1 MQRREFVTLIGGAAA
16 TWPLATRAQQSA
28 LPTIGYLSTRS
39 PGEAKY
45 VTDAFIQGLNEIG
58 YVEGRNLAIE
68 FRWAELQYDQLPT
81 LASDLVRRQVVVI
94 AAVGGIHSGLA
105 AKAATSTIPIVFV
118 SAGDPVTFGLVAS
131 LNRPGANVTGVTS
144 MNTEL
149 EAKRLG
155 LLRELVQGAARFA
168 VLVDP
173 TGPGTAES
181 VTVGRMAAAAMGRQ
195 VEFLNAS
202 TNREIDA
209 AFASLAQ
216 NRIDALQVSNF
227 PLFQNRRVQIV
238 TLAVRHAVPVI
249 YSTREFADV
258 GGLMSYGT
266 SLTDLRRRVAAY
278 TARILNG
285 EKPADL
291 PVMQPTK
298 FEFVINMQTARLIG
312 IDVPPT
318 LLALADEVIE

>member
-1 MQRREFVTLIGGAAA
+1 VAVIVTSAGSA
-16 TWPLATRAQQSA
+16 TA
-28 LPTIGYLSTRS
+28 
-39 PGEAKY
+39 
-45 VTDAFIQGLNEIG
+45 
-58 YVEGRNLAIE
+58 
-68 FRWAELQYDQLPT
+68 
-81 LASDLVRRQVVVI
+81 
-94 AAVGGIHSGLA
+94 LA
-105 AKAATSTIPIVFV
+105 AKAATTTIPIVFSV
-118 SAGDPVTFGLVAS
+118 GTDPVQVGLVAS
-131 LNRPGANVTGVTS
+131 INRPGGNVTGVTS

-266 SLTDLRRRVAAY
+266 SPADSRRRVAAY

-298 FEFVINMQTARLIG
+298 FEFVINMQTARLLG
-312 IDVPPT
+312 IEVPPT
-318 LLALADEVIE
+318 LLGIADEVIE